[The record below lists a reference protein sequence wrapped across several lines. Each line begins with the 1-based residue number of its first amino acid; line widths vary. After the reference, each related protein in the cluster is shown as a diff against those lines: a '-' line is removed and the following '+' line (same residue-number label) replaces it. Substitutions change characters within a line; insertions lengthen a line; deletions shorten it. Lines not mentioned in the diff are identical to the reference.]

1 MRFEHTLTAFP
12 ERKCPTILQ
21 QNLLSVM
28 MEENFDDF
36 AENRYFQNV
45 KLLSFFSDPELLV
58 CKDEVKSE
66 LSDLSEK

>member
-1 MRFEHTLTAFP
+1 
-12 ERKCPTILQ
+12 
-21 QNLLSVM
+21 M

-45 KLLSFFSDPELLV
+45 KFLSFFSDPELLV
-58 CKDEVKSE
+58 CRDEVKSE